1 MRWESFVWEDAKQRW
16 YVLIGGTLASH
27 TRKGNEENAR
37 KKDGFCS
44 KVISCGVNWRVLSI
58 PHSKVIMAV
67 EEHRMIH
74 TRHIPKLRP
83 VEWLRNNF
91 ILHILK
97 LQSRLGTPQLSC
109 RKGTSVHLNNEA
121 DTENII
127 HVRRQ
132 VIPYT
137 CTDSIHLNSNTGTE
151 KTWSYWHSRL

>member
-1 MRWESFVWEDAKQRW
+1 MRWESFVWEDARF
-16 YVLIGGTLASH
+16 SH
-27 TRKGNEENAR
+27 PERKRR
-37 KKDGFCS
+37 KCK
-44 KVISCGVNWRVLSI
+44 KKRRVLFQSYQLWCELESLE
-58 PHSKVIMAV
+58 HSTFQSYYAV

-132 VIPYT
+132 VIAYT